1 MGKSLVSCFFQ
12 TQCSTI
18 ENRGSTIREKCAQIW
33 KKNAFSTE
41 HFRFAG
47 GRYYDVMVTAPRD
60 SSVTVRGFGVAES
73 KNGSPPYFYF
83 RFGR

>member
-1 MGKSLVSCFFQ
+1 MGKSLVSCFFRH
-12 TQCSTI
+12 SVVLLKI
-18 ENRGSTIREKCAQIW
+18 AVPRFEKNALKFE

-41 HFRFAG
+41 YFRFAG
-47 GRYYDVMVTAPRD
+47 GRYNDVMVTAPRD